1 MNIDVHDLDE
11 ATLMAYADGELAAA
25 DAARVEAA
33 LANDPAAAKVVAAH
47 RALRA
52 RLGAAFAGVLDEP
65 VPASLGDAARASPA
79 RAVMTGSQRGITG
92 TTRARWSSREWLA
105 MAASVVLGAALS
117 LLFVLPRQ
125 GGSGNSE
132 VVDNHL
138 VARGTL
144 ARALDRQLSGDRTG
158 PVQLGLSFR
167 SAEGRYC
174 RAFTLRDGR
183 AMAGLACRSGD
194 AWQVSTLAQDIAART
209 GPMRQASSALPAA
222 VLADIDARIEGE
234 SLDANAERA
243 ARAHGWR

>member
-1 MNIDVHDLDE
+1 MNIDAHDLDE

-33 LANDPAAAKVVAAH
+33 LASDPAAAQAVAAH

-52 RLGAAFAGVLDEP
+52 RLGVAYAGVLDEP
-65 VPASLGDAARASPA
+65 VPAALRDAARASPA
-79 RAVMTGSQRGITG
+79 RVTMIGSRRGTGPG
-92 TTRARWSSREWLA
+92 RAHWSSREWLA

-125 GGSGNSE
+125 GGSGGSD
-132 VVDNHL
+132 VVDNRL
-138 VARGTL
+138 VARGAL
-144 ARALDRQLSGDRTG
+144 ARALDRQLSSDNIG
-158 PVQLGLSFR
+158 PVRLGLSFR
-167 SAEGRYC
+167 SGDGRYC
-174 RAFTLRDGR
+174 RAFTLRDGQ

-194 AWQVSTLAQDIAART
+194 AWQVSTLAQDVAQRT
-209 GPMRQASSALPAA
+209 APMRQASSEWPAA
-222 VLADIDARIEGE
+222 VLADIDARIEGD